1 MKNIIIKKRKIM
13 IRIIFFLKYCNLV
26 IFVMVILGIFFFNI
40 FIVCVFVVVVEWN
53 FIFVKCWIR

>member
-53 FIFVKCWIR
+53 FIFV